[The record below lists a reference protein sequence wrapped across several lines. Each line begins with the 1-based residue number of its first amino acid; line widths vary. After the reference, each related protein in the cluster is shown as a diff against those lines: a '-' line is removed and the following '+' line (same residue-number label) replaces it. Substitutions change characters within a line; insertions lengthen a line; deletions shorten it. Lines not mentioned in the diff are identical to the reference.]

1 MTTYLCRFHVING
14 VAMTLDLVLESKHY
28 SEDALTEACHLLA
41 NKLGID
47 FVYWE
52 KKP

>member
-14 VAMTLDLVLESKHY
+14 VAMTLDLDLDDKLY
-28 SEDALTEACHLLA
+28 STDTLTEACHLLA
-41 NKLGID
+41 DKLGID

>member
-28 SEDALTEACHLLA
+28 SEDALTEACRTLA
-41 NKLGID
+41 DRLGIT
-47 FVYWE
+47 FNYCE
-52 KKP
+52 MKP